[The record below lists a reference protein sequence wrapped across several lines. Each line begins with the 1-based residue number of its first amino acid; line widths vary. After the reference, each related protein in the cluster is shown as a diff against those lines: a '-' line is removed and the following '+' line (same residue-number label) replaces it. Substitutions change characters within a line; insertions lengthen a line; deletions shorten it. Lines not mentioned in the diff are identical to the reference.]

1 MSQASRGHDHRDA
14 QGGGASTGRGGLDR
28 SMVRQRGRWTPA
40 QRAQRVRWL
49 LAHQALWADQEVPLS
64 DAVRDRLVRALQR
77 AGLVAPQT
85 ASANVDVAALIHSAR
100 EHVAMTSRA
109 AWYDQ

>member
-49 LAHQALWADQEVPLS
+49 LA
-64 DAVRDRLVRALQR
+64 
-77 AGLVAPQT
+77 LVAPQT
-85 ASANVDVAALIHSAR
+85 APTNVDIAALIHSAR
-100 EHVAMTSRA
+100 ERVVMTSRA
-109 AWYDQ
+109 AWYDARCKIALHQERVRGRAHVREQRAAHV

>member
-1 MSQASRGHDHRDA
+1 
-14 QGGGASTGRGGLDR
+14 
-28 SMVRQRGRWTPA
+28 MVRQRGRWTPA

-49 LAHQALWADQEVPLS
+49 LAHQAPWADQQEPLTE
-64 DAVRDRLVRALQR
+64 ALRDRLVHALQR

-85 ASANVDVAALIHSAR
+85 VPANVDVAGLIHSAR

-109 AWYDQ
+109 AWYDARCKIALRQERLRGRSHVREQRAAHV